1 MTTQPTVQT
10 RDQDA
15 PQADPELV
23 REFNDRSPNLM
34 STAELQQWEIV
45 FNAALNRK
53 NKTEQDVA
61 AYKESLHYVQTFL
74 AL

>member
-1 MTTQPTVQT
+1 MTTQPTVQA

-34 STAELQQWEIV
+34 GTAELRQWEIV
-45 FNAALNRK
+45 FNAALNGEG
-53 NKTEQDVA
+53 NFQEDVA
-61 AYKESLHYVQTFL
+61 AYKESLHHVQALL
-74 AL
+74 AI